1 VNSDID
7 EVDEN
12 SDLTESGQK
21 NKSPKFQA
29 KKKLSK
35 KKREEDEESFVPS
48 TGSKLKSKGILKT
61 GKNIIEIEETNP
73 NEESLLQS

>member
-1 VNSDID
+1 
-7 EVDEN
+7 
-12 SDLTESGQK
+12 
-21 NKSPKFQA
+21 
-29 KKKLSK
+29 
-35 KKREEDEESFVPS
+35 VPS